1 MTHAMIALD
10 RLSLGWRGRVAVHD
24 VSGVFAPGSL
34 TAVVGPNGAG
44 KSTLIKGILGLVTP
58 LRGSVMLADGLRQYV
73 AALPQTN
80 ELDRAFPVSVYDLVA
95 MGRWRHSGAWRGL
108 NREDHDR
115 IETALAQ
122 VGLSELRASMIGT
135 LSGGQLQRALFARL
149 MLHDARLLM
158 LDEPF
163 AAVDQHTTETL
174 MQLLCRWHAEG
185 CTIMVVLHDL
195 ELAHKYFPQTLLLA
209 RQVVAWGATADVLT
223 AENLHRAR
231 HLCAGE
237 HT

>member
-1 MTHAMIALD
+1 MTPMIALD
-10 RLSLGWRGRVAVHD
+10 HLSLGWRGRVAVRE

-58 LRGSVMLADGLRQYV
+58 LRGSVTLADGLHKHV

-95 MGRWRHSGAWRGL
+95 MGRWRYRGAWRGFTDQ
-108 NREDHDR
+108 DHTR
-115 IETALAQ
+115 VENALAQ
-122 VGLSELRASMIGT
+122 VGLSDLRRRMIAT

-149 MLHDARLLM
+149 MLHDARLLL

-163 AAVDQHTTETL
+163 AAVDQHTTQAL
-174 MQLLCRWHAEG
+174 MQLLCDWHAQG
-185 CTIMVVLHDL
+185 CTIVVVLHDL

-209 RQVVAWGATADVLT
+209 RQVVGWGATQDVLT
-223 AENLHRAR
+223 PENLHLAR

-237 HT
+237 YA